1 MSGVQMRSAELEVIP
16 PVCGAL
22 SQQAGLDVRADS
34 SWSNAD
40 GDLASLANRVLPI
53 WGMHIEASRSLAE
66 TSIDGLARSFAA
78 IIERL
83 ERAVKSSEETAG
95 GLSKDTDGG
104 GMVGVL
110 EQARNSLTGIVTG
123 LQAMASEK
131 IQLLEDV
138 SKLANLTADLN
149 SMVDDVT
156 QIAKQTNLL
165 AFNAAIEAARAGE
178 VGRGFAVVA
187 GEVRRLAGLSND
199 TALRITSQI
208 KAASLILNRTVGA
221 AQKQASADASTVR
234 NSEAVIGEVIAR
246 FQAATHG
253 LADSA
258 RLLKTEGRG
267 VREEVSNLLVD
278 LQFQDR
284 MSQILR
290 QVMDDMTKL
299 DLQLA
304 DQGSDFSTDIEQWL
318 EDMEGS
324 YATDEQRNNHG
335 TGGTAKSD
343 EVTFF

>member
-83 ERAVKSSEETAG
+83 ARAVKSSEETAG

-104 GMVGVL
+104 GLVGVL

-178 VGRGFAVVA
+178 VGRGFAVV
-187 GEVRRLAGLSND
+187 AGLSND

-318 EDMEGS
+318 EDMEGC